1 MSGRPLNVSVVIPTL
16 NSEGHLS
23 RCLDSVI
30 AQGSHVHEILVV
42 DGGSTDSTLACARSY
57 AGVAVLDDQPYS
69 LTQAW
74 NAGLARATGEWI
86 GFIDS
91 DDWWSSDALG
101 SHAAAI
107 ASVSARFGTNVPA
120 VTGQV
125 AYCLE
130 GSEAPAGFRKDL
142 LKEPRIGWMPGTTL
156 VHQSTAQNV
165 GPMREDL
172 GVVSDIDWVDR
183 LRRSHQVALNSNVVL
198 FKSVR
203 ESSVSMKRSQQTMGA
218 SEYSQKLLTMLRKKI
233 H

>member
-30 AQGSHVHEILVV
+30 AQGSHVHEILVI

-57 AGVAVLDDQPYS
+57 AGVAVLDDHVYS

-74 NAGLARATGEWI
+74 NAGLARATGEWV

-91 DDWWSSDALG
+91 DDWWSADALA

-107 ASVSARFGTNVPA
+107 EGAAVDSGAVVAA

-142 LKEPRIGWMPGTTL
+142 LEEPRIGWMPGTTL
-156 VHQSTAQNV
+156 VNRSIAQSV
-165 GPMREDL
+165 GPMSEDL

-203 ESSVSMKRSQQTMGA
+203 ESSVSMMHSQQTLGT
-218 SEYSQKLLTMLRKKI
+218 SDYSRELLAMLRI
-233 H
+233 RIR